1 MPPPSKRY
9 LYVSFGVLLSTPRV
23 APDFWACVGGGGEDG
38 IWGKTEPE
46 ICNRSCNAVGR
57 VLDMSGGPA
66 ERTVLCAPHR
76 VGESWRC
83 GQPQHDTRYVSRRPS
98 RSSKCRPS
106 ASRQHC
112 GIHADGV
119 RGQGAADLANA
130 VQTLLA
136 PRSSFV
142 LVLRPEQRTAAK
154 WDGDL
159 MATTNC
165 LHSFRYGISRLR
177 RTATTFAFILLGI

>member
-1 MPPPSKRY
+1 MFHLACYSRHR
-9 LYVSFGVLLSTPRV
+9 VSLPIS
-23 APDFWACVGGGGEDG
+23 
-38 IWGKTEPE
+38 
-46 ICNRSCNAVGR
+46 GR
-57 VLDMSGGPA
+57 VLGVGGRMVSGARPNLKSAIGAATPLGA
-66 ERTVLCAPHR
+66 SWTCREGQRSEQSCVHTHR

>member
-1 MPPPSKRY
+1 MFHLACYSRHR
-9 LYVSFGVLLSTPRV
+9 VSLPIS
-23 APDFWACVGGGGEDG
+23 
-38 IWGKTEPE
+38 
-46 ICNRSCNAVGR
+46 GR
-57 VLDMSGGPA
+57 VLGVGGRMVSGARPNLKSAIGAATPLGA
-66 ERTVLCAPHR
+66 SWTCREGQRSEQSCVHR
-76 VGESWRC
+76 IASGNRGWGC